1 MKKKTLKRIVVVTLA
16 AILSIPTVTAQIEKF
31 QAAFIY
37 NISRYVEWPSSY
49 NADQFI
55 IGVLGNNAPI
65 AGELEVIAKS
75 KKLFGKPI
83 QVDKYASASEI
94 GNCNILFI
102 PEKQMNNIGEA
113 VSGINSKHVLLVT
126 EQKGAISAGSGI
138 NFLFISNKLQFELHN
153 GNITQNGLKVN
164 SALESLAIKTY

>member
-1 MKKKTLKRIVVVTLA
+1 
-16 AILSIPTVTAQIEKF
+16 
-31 QAAFIY
+31 
-37 NISRYVEWPSSY
+37 
-49 NADQFI
+49 
-55 IGVLGNNAPI
+55 
-65 AGELEVIAKS
+65 
-75 KKLFGKPI
+75 
-83 QVDKYASASEI
+83 
-94 GNCNILFI
+94 
-102 PEKQMNNIGEA
+102 MNNIGEA